1 MKTFTK
7 HILLLALMLFGA
19 LGASAKVYT
28 TLQVGDV
35 IHVGDQFNPGEY
47 SRIVFDGWSY
57 NCNPGQNTPLTL
69 VRANLDP
76 YLEPGQE
83 VNVTE
88 SETGDYYV
96 FKIGNNNYYYTEE
109 VRIST
114 TENSDGLVVTSASV
128 QYNAPYIVF
137 AVHEFDPTVP
147 ALDELT
153 GNWNFLMP
161 GSNKVVKAVLL
172 DSIVLGPH
180 VSVAVQP
187 VQAFISYTRP
197 GIGGDSTVLYYDPT
211 LANSSFGFIAND
223 DDGQGRNF
231 AFWADD
237 QNNHNTDRDFGGFSE
252 LTCGQRFVAVY
263 PENHT
268 LTLLREGYGTLK
280 LDGVRVDTFYNIT
293 FEHDGSSGDNR
304 SFTIPASRLPYDT
317 TFNYDE
323 DIYPASVNEPS
334 GNLSIINQGARTVT
348 ISISGAFIEHDG
360 SYSCMFLSED
370 HDNWTITCEDNIVPV
385 TPYGISKTGNGTY
398 SVMEGLTVNVTATPD
413 SAHYLSA
420 IGNEAVISN
429 SAYNI
434 SFTMPDDDAELAAT
448 FTTKPTLTLAQ
459 TDGGTLEAIVPQGG
473 VTAMHL
479 TTDQISTW
487 DGVAEYA
494 MAADLQQFG
503 FVAVDSAAAA
513 AWTGVPASG
522 QVLLVYALAGNSFKA
537 IIFQDGQWYGTYTAN
552 FFKTEIY
559 AYTNADMIYF
569 TTGASKSNVIASST
583 PNTYYID
590 YGTPVTVVA
599 TPDAQHYL
607 VSFSDDAPATERNS
621 NLAVEKTYDSVIAD
635 NITLSANFQAK
646 PTLTLTHNDGGTLTL
661 DGYTPGE
668 VTYNIN
674 ADGNNFSNVSF
685 PYQTTINF
693 GDFLDVNVPAS
704 PLSIVSMNDMTGDVT
719 ISISEPFE
727 GSKTIT
733 YWYDGEEEPLTGTKT
748 ITCTANETP
757 AVLPAGVVSANA
769 TLDTFVVDYGTELTV
784 TATPEVHYHLEGWSS
799 NVTDNGDSTASLTMT
814 QNETVSATF
823 AQNAPELAWEYDNVI
838 LANGDTLSA
847 YHGFEMDTIAKLIF
861 SSNDEFYD
869 AYMNALQNPGTSLL
883 RFGSSNTN
891 VVSFANPF
899 DPQSLSVNGPG
910 TATVYMVHDG
920 SVMAY
925 DSAYFTAVILAPDTL
940 TLVHNDGGEMTVEL
954 GSATVWNSETWAGWP
969 NQAGIEKTI
978 GDITLL
984 GGEST
989 YLFDN
994 NGNLGIGVMGGG
1006 MLPGSSPL
1014 TISTTGNNFT
1024 RIEMTMT
1031 EPASTGDRPKPN
1043 ITPADGWTVTPGS
1056 TLAVWEGNANTITFS
1071 SCTTSVSQMVFYRS
1085 GANSADSIRAIVA
1098 DTTYAVVPGANV
1110 TVKATPDSAHYLVN
1124 WDNDAAIYSNTDTT
1138 KHYVVNGNVTSTA
1151 TFNAKPVLT
1160 LAAND
1165 TTWGKVTLGGY
1176 SPVGLSI
1183 EQLSVP
1189 SNWNDDWDDVLTS
1202 DMPTDFQTVDYLVA
1216 RTWQNTTGKNVF
1228 LIFDEDEGKV
1238 VSYYVYADGTY
1249 DEIIGNPA
1257 KTQLVNHVDNGGL
1270 VFYTT
1275 GVIPGGMPAG
1285 VAQLTD
1291 STYRVDYGT
1300 TLTVQ
1305 ADATELH
1312 HVANWEDQN
1321 GDPLQTATY
1330 SAYFVNQPEPLFPD
1344 SSSLTFT
1351 VTTDTVA
1358 RAMFYL
1364 NYYKLTFAH
1373 NEGGTM
1379 EFVIPQDS
1387 MSFLGITDKNVSRG
1401 SISIEADSA
1410 DADGMFVKSGMSD
1423 IDIVIADASITQ
1435 VDFHVTNGTNLVSNY
1450 LSVAG
1455 CPECVITTTT
1465 NNEYG
1470 SIKGLDTNH
1479 VTIKSSAVY
1488 DLQIDQFTVHY
1499 GRALP
1504 EGAIYGPDSNSY
1516 YILPDSTV
1524 TVRAIPADGHYLVRW
1539 SNNATVI
1546 DTLSASITMG
1556 KDDTLT
1562 ATFAPNPVITLA
1574 VNDPAMGSVYFT
1586 GYHGNTITRAGIIK
1600 AESIALPYNWYEASD
1615 ILEIQGGDSMV
1626 TKDATGHYL
1635 YVNGIFA
1642 GTATVVTSTGAFS
1655 VTCEPTLPNGVR
1667 YNVAERSYTVMPYT
1681 DLSLT
1686 ATPAA
1691 NHYFVDWAQVRQTDS
1706 IPDSAV
1712 VSTQAVHSFRIDG
1725 DMKLQGNFLHNP
1737 YVLTLVVDTLMGVID
1752 TVPGQLYVA
1761 DDTVA
1766 GRYIVMADS
1775 TVSVAAAALTGYH
1788 LTGWQNA
1795 QSTQN
1800 TPSNPNDL
1808 ITDTVL
1814 VKMTKDSTVSVYF
1827 DTNIYNV
1834 MLTVQND
1841 ERTSQ
1846 AMGTV
1851 TGADSVKHF
1860 LTDTLTATAEYGYT
1874 FKGWYDADTNLV
1886 SALDTLV
1893 ISPVSDTALLALF
1906 TVNEYAVNGLVLDTL
1921 AGYVKGS
1928 DSVAYLDTVVLRA
1941 YANTGYHFEYWQ
1953 DTTGLQLGAADT
1965 LQIIVEGDSTVY
1977 AVFDTNHY
1985 HLVVKVDS
1993 ASTGFGSVSGSDS
2006 VARHFVDYVINAT
2019 ADSGYHFVM
2028 WSNGSTKAIDTVSLV
2043 SDSTIAAIFDTNVY
2057 NLNVVVADSCT
2068 GFGTVTGD
2076 SLAKHFL
2083 SYDISAKANPGYH
2096 FVKWSDS
2103 VTDAVRTVSLTSDT
2117 TIAAIF
2123 DYNPSLTLDYREARG
2138 DVQFIVESDTV
2149 RFQGITVD
2157 NLRTGIVSVE
2167 ADSADAMG
2175 ISLKNGKTMTIATNG
2190 SAVITQVAFHLT
2202 NGTNKAQLITA
2213 DAGTVNATTGNAYG
2227 TVVDIRRDTVVISS
2241 TSDKDINIDQLTIQ
2255 YASELPDGVVRLE
2268 SDGPNV
2274 YRVDYHTTVNLLA
2287 VPNDD
2292 SYLINWAGDTVRTAG
2307 LTAVVTVDSAD
2318 VTVTANFSGNPVVTL
2333 IANGHGRV
2341 YFEGY
2346 NGYTVNRN
2354 EEVLVTNF
2362 TDFPHTWYEAS
2373 TITEINDT
2381 TGMVTKDQTNHYV
2394 SVHGAFN
2401 GTATVVTTGGS
2412 FTVTCIPTV
2421 PNGVEVMSLDT
2432 YTMEPGTVITVKG
2445 EPESEYYYLASWSDT
2460 AMADSVRSVTVTR
2473 DTNLVANFLH
2483 FPYVLTLKADTVR
2496 GAASVVDSQAYV
2508 SVLTDSTYSVMAD
2521 SVVALAVAPN
2531 ASYHFV
2537 SWMEADSVYSTKA
2550 DTSVVAGSD
2559 RTLTATFDTNVYE
2572 VLIAVAEADSIK
2584 GFVTNTP
2591 DSVKHYLS
2599 ATYYATP
2606 DTGYHFTSWVNAAG
2620 TVVSSKDTL
2629 VVSPVSDTALYAT
2642 FDTNVYVLTVLAADT
2657 AQGSVT
2663 GSDSTAK
2670 HFVEYEISATAANCY
2685 YFTKWSDGDSTNPRM
2700 VTLTS
2705 DSVITAQFAY
2715 IPRVGYDTIEKCDSV
2730 MWNDS
2735 VYYVSGDYEKVLQT
2749 TGGCDST
2756 AKLHLTIKKSTSS
2769 VTTVTKCESYTWH
2782 DITYTMSTLAHFDTI
2797 NAVGCDSIA
2806 NLDLTIHYNSVSDT
2820 TVVTCDSVY
2829 RWNGITY
2836 VTSTIG
2842 TWSTTDVNGCD
2853 STATL
2858 YLTLNNN
2865 FSGIDERQACESFTW
2880 VDSVTYT
2887 ESTDSATYVYRMA
2900 NGCDSTVTLHLTISN
2915 NLTTTDVQTACES
2928 YTWVDGVTYTEST
2941 ATPTYVYHLSS
2952 GCDSTVTLDLT
2963 VTHSVTNAIVDS
2975 TCSYYIWDGTYY
2987 DQSGEYSKSYP
2998 AANGCDSVVTLTLTV
3013 NQPVTVSVS
3022 ESACDSYLWNGIE
3035 YAASGA
3041 YTQHFTGSNG
3051 CDSTVN
3057 LTLTVK
3063 QSAKA
3068 TVVVTAGDSYEWNGT
3083 VYTESGVYTDTTI
3096 GSNGCDSVTT
3106 LMLTLT
3112 SAVNTSVT
3120 IETCD
3125 SCTWNGSVYTES
3137 GVYTYSHPDGYGN
3150 TQVDTLHLTIKHS
3163 VESSAEVA
3171 ACNYHIWDGT
3181 YYNESGVYSKRY
3193 TAANGCDSIA
3203 TLSLTIN
3210 QPVTVSVSESACD
3223 SYMWNGIEYAASGAY
3238 TQHFT
3243 GGNGCDSTVNLTLTV
3258 KQSKSAT
3265 VVASACNSYEWHG
3278 TVYTATPA
3286 VAPTY
3291 TTVGSN
3297 GCDSVTTLQLT
3308 VKKSTTGVETV
3319 EACDSYEWHGTV
3331 YTASNNTATY
3341 HTTNAAGCDST
3352 VTLHLT
3358 IKKGVTYSFADTA
3371 CQSYNWDGNYYN
3383 QSGSYSK
3390 HYTAANG
3397 CDSTATLNLTINQ
3410 AVTASI
3416 SASACGSYTWNEVNY
3431 ATSGVYTQT
3440 LDGSNGC
3447 DSIVTLTLTVKQPT
3461 SATVV
3466 ASACDSYE
3474 WHGET
3479 YTETPA
3485 VAPTYTTEGA
3495 NGCDSVTTLQL
3506 VIVHS
3511 GTSVDNVEACDSYT
3525 WIDGVT
3531 YTASTNEP
3539 TYTITGDA
3547 CNVEVTLNLTIKHS
3561 VEYSFNDTACS
3572 HYIWDGTYYNESGSY
3587 SQSYTAAN
3595 GCDSTATLTLVINQ
3609 QVTADL
3615 NESVCGSYTWNE
3627 QTYTASGVYSQTFAG
3642 SNGCDSVVTLTLI
3655 VKQPTSATVVA
3666 SACDS
3671 YEWHGETYTA
3681 TPAVAPTYT
3690 TTGSNGCDSVTTLQL
3705 TVRQSTTGVETVEAC
3720 DSYEWHG
3727 TVYTASNN
3735 TATYHTN
3742 NVAGCDSTVTLNLTI
3757 KQSVENSFDTAA
3769 CTYYI
3774 WGGTYYNESGVYSKT
3789 YVAANGCDS
3798 VVTLTLTVNQPVTTG
3813 LTETACGSYSWN
3825 GIEYAASGA
3834 YSQSF
3839 TGVNGCDSTVT
3850 LTLTVKQPKTAT
3862 VSASACGSYTWNG
3875 SVYTASGNYSYTTE
3889 GSNGCDSTVTLQLT
3903 INNPVHMAETEMA
3916 CGSYSW
3922 HGSVYTTS
3930 GDYTYSHIDNN
3941 GCTQVD
3947 TLHLTIHTPV
3957 HTAETEVACSSYI
3970 WNGTAYSASGD
3981 YYYSHIDNNGCTQV
3995 DTLHL
4000 TIHQPV
4006 TVSVSEMA
4014 CGSYAWNGSV
4024 YTASGSYSYTTEGSN
4039 GCDSTVILQ
4048 LTINN
4053 PVHTAETKVACG
4065 SYTWNGS
4072 VYSESGDY
4080 TYSHLDNN
4088 GCTQVDTLHLTI
4100 GNSVNEDETVINCDS
4115 YEWNGRMYTESG
4127 DYSYSTTT
4135 VAGCDST
4142 VTLHLTINHSAES
4155 SFDTLSTG
4163 SFVWNGETFTESGT
4177 YVRTLTTVTGCDSV
4191 VTMNLVILPEGFVMP
4206 YLYNLMDVM
4215 LSVNHNE
4222 EGMENVNYVWYRWY
4236 RDGEMV
4242 LEGPDHDS
4250 YSEGGNRLNGCYYVE
4265 VAVDGNMEYWVR
4277 SNTVCIGTVGIGDV
4291 EEIEFTVAPNPVMHG
4306 SMVKVSVEGTDLQGA
4321 EIRVYDL
4328 QGRMVLQQK
4337 DNDIIEAPQASGMY
4351 MVRLTLNDGR
4361 SAVKRLIVK

>member
-7 HILLLALMLFGA
+7 HILLLALMLFGVA
-19 LGASAKVYT
+19 GAAWAQTVFT

-35 IHVGDQFNPGEY
+35 IHVGDQINPGVK
-47 SRIVFDGWSY
+47 SRIDFNGWDYICS
-57 NCNPGQNTPLTL
+57 PGQNTPWTL
-69 VRANLDP
+69 VRANLGP
-76 YLEPGQE
+76 YGPGE
-83 VNVTE
+83 EANVTE

-96 FKIGNNNYYYTEE
+96 FKNGNNYYFTEE
-109 VRIST
+109 TRIST
-114 TENSDGLVVTSASV
+114 TENSDGLVVTSLTPGNIPTATV
-128 QYNAPYIVF
+128 

-161 GSNKVVKAVLL
+161 GANKVVKVTYKAEPALAWTYGNRAIPNDTTITAYRGFELPVIGNIGAIMNHDFHTALVGGTVSLRYGSTNPAVISFTNPNNMYSFSVNGAGEC
-172 DSIVLGPH
+172 DVYMVFDGNDDFQDD
-180 VSVAVQP
+180 SVAFHAV
-187 VQAFISYTRP
+187 
-197 GIGGDSTVLYYDPT
+197 
-211 LANSSFGFIAND
+211 IANP
-223 DDGQGRNF
+223 
-231 AFWADD
+231 A
-237 QNNHNTDRDFGGFSE
+237 
-252 LTCGQRFVAVY
+252 
-263 PENHT
+263 T
-268 LTLLREGYGTLK
+268 LTLQPNDYNMGTLEIAESI
-280 LDGVRVDTFYNIT
+280 GTVYTFT
-293 FEHDGSSGDNR
+293 FEQSGISGDSR
-304 SFTIPASRLPYDT
+304 AITIPANRFPYDT
-317 TFNYDE
+317 TFSYNANITFAYAYDQMGE
-323 DIYPASVNEPS
+323 GV
-334 GNLSIINQGARTVT
+334 SIFAQGDNWITVR
-348 ISISGAFIEHDG
+348 ISGPFEYGGYYQCDLDG
-360 SYSCMFLSED
+360 GAS
-370 HDNWTITCEDNIVPV
+370 DNWTISCTTGTGPVPPDGV
-385 TPYGISKTGNGTY
+385 IAGTAENTY
-398 SVMEGLTVNVTATPD
+398 RVLPGTTVNVTATPD

-429 SAYNI
+429 SAYNY
-434 SFTMPDDDAELAAT
+434 SFTMPGDDTELAAT

-459 TDGGTLEAIVPQGG
+459 TAGGTLEAIVPQGAG
-473 VTAMHL
+473 EETLLTTVTATGHTSYSQSSDGIVTVTL
-479 TTDQISTW
+479 NNIDSYHYIYGWLGGGSVTVEAAQGYTITRCLFKQGDKTPPVDNQAPFTATIVGGDIDGGLPYVSVETSTGPVNRG
-487 DGVAEYA
+487 DMNGITSIEVYGYQNVAA
-494 MAADLQQFG
+494 
-503 FVAVDSAAAA
+503 
-513 AWTGVPASG
+513 
-522 QVLLVYALAGNSFKA
+522 
-537 IIFQDGQWYGTYTAN
+537 
-552 FFKTEIY
+552 
-559 AYTNADMIYF
+559 
-569 TTGASKSNVIASST
+569 NVIASST
-583 PNTYYID
+583 PNTYIID
-590 YGTPVTVVA
+590 YGTPVTVKA

-621 NLAVEKTYDSVIAD
+621 NIAVEKTYDSVIAD
-635 NITLSANFQAK
+635 IPNLSANFQAK
-646 PTLTLTHNDGGTLTL
+646 PTLTLTANDGGTLTL
-661 DGYTPGE
+661 DGM
-668 VTYNIN
+668 TY
-674 ADGNNFSNVSF
+674 DTV
-685 PYQTTINF
+685 YTINF
-693 GDFLDVNVPAS
+693 GGERHVVPANEMPYTIGYS
-704 PLSIVSMNDMTGDVT
+704 WCCGYEASGHELINGNDKVEFINQGTTWVNIRVKGA
-719 ISISEPFE
+719 FE
-727 GSKTIT
+727 GSVT
-733 YWYDGEEEPLTGTKT
+733 YGCNLEYEEEPYGDFERA
-748 ITCTANETP
+748 ITCTASTVP
-757 AVLPAGVVSANA
+757 VLPAGVVSANA
-769 TLDTFVVDYGTELTV
+769 TLDTFVVDYGTTLTV
-784 TATPEVHYHLEGWSS
+784 T
-799 NVTDNGDSTASLTMT
+799 
-814 QNETVSATF
+814 
-823 AQNAPELAWEYDNVI
+823 
-838 LANGDTLSA
+838 
-847 YHGFEMDTIAKLIF
+847 
-861 SSNDEFYD
+861 
-869 AYMNALQNPGTSLL
+869 
-883 RFGSSNTN
+883 
-891 VVSFANPF
+891 
-899 DPQSLSVNGPG
+899 
-910 TATVYMVHDG
+910 
-920 SVMAY
+920 
-925 DSAYFTAVILAPDTL
+925 
-940 TLVHNDGGEMTVEL
+940 
-954 GSATVWNSETWAGWP
+954 
-969 NQAGIEKTI
+969 
-978 GDITLL
+978 
-984 GGEST
+984 
-989 YLFDN
+989 
-994 NGNLGIGVMGGG
+994 
-1006 MLPGSSPL
+1006 
-1014 TISTTGNNFT
+1014 
-1024 RIEMTMT
+1024 
-1031 EPASTGDRPKPN
+1031 
-1043 ITPADGWTVTPGS
+1043 
-1056 TLAVWEGNANTITFS
+1056 
-1071 SCTTSVSQMVFYRS
+1071 
-1085 GANSADSIRAIVA
+1085 
-1098 DTTYAVVPGANV
+1098 
-1110 TVKATPDSAHYLVN
+1110 ATPDSAHYLKN
-1124 WDNDAAIYSNTDTT
+1124 FSGFADTNSNTAVAQTYTITENTTATANFELKPTLTLAHNDGGEMEIVPEEVLAANEFTVPSSWSEDYSHLVAPTDLPSDFQSVTEAEACAWQNTTGHPVYLFFKALGSGSAAACVRFNADGTVAEVSTNTKGTIYNNVIVAGSLVRYTTVGAASNFIASTTEPNTYYIDYNTSVTVKATPSDTAYLVRFDQDDDT
-1138 KHYVVNGNVTSTA
+1138 NSNTAVEKTYGPLTAALTTAEA
-1151 TFNAKPVLT
+1151 TFNDKPVLT

-1165 TTWGKVTLGGY
+1165 TTWGKVMLEGAGSSSETIAQFLASEVNNDVWHEITGTVSNITDTTYGDFDLTDNTASVY
-1176 SPVGLSI
+1176 VYGLLTPDMQSRQFGSMGI
-1183 EQLSVP
+1183 VEGTNITIMAHRGEYN
-1189 SNWNDDWDDVLTS
+1189 SNPQANGA
-1202 DMPTDFQTVDYLVA
+1202 YLVS
-1216 RTWQNTTGKNVF
+1216 
-1228 LIFDEDEGKV
+1228 I
-1238 VSYYVYADGTY
+1238 
-1249 DEIIGNPA
+1249 NP
-1257 KTQLVNHVDNGGL
+1257 TL
-1270 VFYTT
+1270 
-1275 GVIPGGMPAG
+1275 PAG

-1300 TLTVQ
+1300 TLTLQ
-1305 ADATELH
+1305 ADATTLH

-1321 GDPLQTATY
+1321 GDTLQTATY
-1330 SAYFVNQPEPLFPD
+1330 SAYFVTDPVALFPD

-1351 VTTDTVA
+1351 MTTDTVA

-1387 MSFLGITDKNVSRG
+1387 LSFLGITNKNVSRG

-1479 VTIKSSAVY
+1479 VTIKSSVVY

-1539 SNNATVI
+1539 SDNATVI

-1615 ILEIQGGDSMV
+1615 ILEIQGGEGKV

-1635 YVNGIFA
+1635 TVSGIFD
-1642 GTATVVTSTGAFS
+1642 TIATVVTSTGAFN

-1667 YNVAERSYTVMPYT
+1667 YNVAKRSYTVMPYT

-1691 NHYFVDWAQVRQTDS
+1691 DHYFVDWAQVRQTDS
-1706 IPDSAV
+1706 IPDSAI

-1737 YVLTLVVDTLMGVID
+1737 YVLTVKADSVMGSVEADTAVVFARALTDT
-1752 TVPGQLYVA
+1752 TYS
-1761 DDTVA
+1761 
-1766 GRYIVMADS
+1766 VMADS
-1775 TVSVAAAALTGYH
+1775 TVTLVANALTGYH
-1788 LTGWQNA
+1788 ITGWQNA

-1800 TPSNPNDL
+1800 IPSNPNDL

-1814 VKMTKDSTVSVYF
+1814 VKMTKDSTVTISF
-1827 DTNIYNV
+1827 DTNVYNV

-1860 LTDTLTATAEYGYT
+1860 LTDTLTVEAAYGYT

-1886 SALDTLV
+1886 SELDTLV
-1893 ISPVSDTALLALF
+1893 ISPVSDTALMALF
-1906 TVNEYAVNGLVLDTL
+1906 TVNEYAILGQALDTA

-1941 YANTGYHFEYWQ
+1941 YANTGYHFVNWQ

-1985 HLVVKVDS
+1985 NLVVKVDS
-1993 ASTGFGSVSGSDS
+1993 ASTGFGTVTGSDS

-2019 ADSGYHFVM
+2019 ADSGYHFVR

-2057 NLNVVVADSCT
+2057 KMNVVVADSCT

-2083 SYDISAKANPGYH
+2083 SYDISATANPGFH
-2096 FVKWSDS
+2096 FVMWSDS
-2103 VTDAVRTVSLTSDT
+2103 VTDAVRTVELTSDT

-2149 RFQGITVD
+2149 RFQGITD
-2157 NLRTGIVSVE
+2157 DTLRTGIVSVM

-2175 ISLKNGKTMTIATNG
+2175 ISLKNGKTMTIATDG

-2227 TVVDIRRDTVVISS
+2227 TVVNIRRDTVVISS

-2268 SDGPNV
+2268 SDNPNV

-2307 LTAVVTVDSAD
+2307 LTAEVTVDSAD

-2341 YFEGY
+2341 YFDNYG
-2346 NGYTVNRN
+2346 GYTVNRN
-2354 EEVLVTNF
+2354 EEVRVTNF
-2362 TDFPHTWYEAS
+2362 TEFPHTWYETGA
-2373 TITEINDT
+2373 IDDIIGGD
-2381 TGMVTKDQTNHYV
+2381 GMVTKDSATSHYV

-2401 GTATVVTTGGS
+2401 GTATVVTSSGS

-2445 EPESEYYYLASWSDT
+2445 EPESEEYYLASWSDT

-2473 DTNLVANFLH
+2473 DTALVANFLH

-2521 SVVALAVAPN
+2521 SVVALSVAPN

-2715 IPRVGYDTIEKCDSV
+2715 IPRVGYDTIEWCDSV

-2735 VYYVSGDYEKVLQT
+2735 VYCLSGDYEKVLQT

-2769 VTTVTKCESYTWH
+2769 VTTVTNCESYTWH

-2858 YLTLNNN
+2858 YLTLNNV
-2865 FSGIDERQACESFTW
+2865 FTGIDEQQACESFTW
-2880 VDSVTYT
+2880 IDDSTYT
-2887 ESTDSATYVYRMA
+2887 ESQLDSTVTYTFVGGAA
-2900 NGCDSTVTLHLTISN
+2900 NGCDSTVTLLLTISN
-2915 NLTTTDVQTACES
+2915 NLTTTEVQTACES

-2941 ATPTYVYHLSS
+2941 DTPTYVYHLSS

-2987 DQSGEYSKSYP
+2987 NESGVYSKSYP

-3013 NQPVTVSVS
+3013 NQPVTTSLT
-3022 ESACDSYLWNGIE
+3022 ETACDSYLWNGIE

-3063 QSAKA
+3063 QS
-3068 TVVVTAGDSYEWNGT
+3068 
-3083 VYTESGVYTDTTI
+3083 
-3096 GSNGCDSVTT
+3096 
-3106 LMLTLT
+3106 
-3112 SAVNTSVT
+3112 
-3120 IETCD
+3120 
-3125 SCTWNGSVYTES
+3125 
-3137 GVYTYSHPDGYGN
+3137 
-3150 TQVDTLHLTIKHS
+3150 
-3163 VESSAEVA
+3163 
-3171 ACNYHIWDGT
+3171 
-3181 YYNESGVYSKRY
+3181 
-3193 TAANGCDSIA
+3193 
-3203 TLSLTIN
+3203 
-3210 QPVTVSVSESACD
+3210 
-3223 SYMWNGIEYAASGAY
+3223 
-3238 TQHFT
+3238 
-3243 GGNGCDSTVNLTLTV
+3243 
-3258 KQSKSAT
+3258 KSAT
-3265 VVASACNSYEWHG
+3265 VVASGCDSYEWHG
-3278 TVYTATPA
+3278 KTYTATPA

-3371 CQSYNWDGNYYN
+3371 CQSYIWDGNYYN

-3397 CDSTATLNLTINQ
+3397 CDSTATLNLTISQ
-3410 AVTASI
+3410 AVTESI
-3416 SASACGSYTWNEVNY
+3416 SATACGSYTWNEVNY
-3431 ATSGVYTQT
+3431 ATSGVYKQT

-3447 DSIVTLTLTVKQPT
+3447 DSIVTLTLTVNQPT
-3461 SATVV
+3461 TATVV

-3511 GTSVDNVEACDSYT
+3511 GTSVDTVEACDSYT

-3561 VEYSFNDTACS
+3561 VEYSFNDTACQS
-3572 HYIWDGTYYNESGSY
+3572 YIWDGTYYNESGSY

-3609 QVTADL
+3609 QVTSDI

-3655 VKQPTSATVVA
+3655 VKQPVAVTVMA

-3671 YEWHGETYTA
+3671 YEWNGAIYTESGVY
-3681 TPAVAPTYT
+3681 TDT

-3705 TVRQSTTGVETVEAC
+3705 TVRQSTSGVETVEAC

-3757 KQSVENSFDTAA
+3757 KQSVENSFDAAA

-3774 WGGTYYNESGVYSKT
+3774 WGGTYYSESGVYSKT

-3813 LTETACGSYSWN
+3813 LTETACGSYTWN

-3875 SVYTASGNYSYTTE
+3875 SVYTASGSYSYTTE

-3930 GDYTYSHIDNN
+3930 GDYTYSHLDNN

-3970 WNGTAYSASGD
+3970 WNGSVYTTSGN

-4277 SNTVCIGTVGIGDV
+4277 SNTVCIGNVGIGDV

-4337 DNDIIEAPQASGMY
+4337 DNDVIEAPQASGMY

>member
-7 HILLLALMLFGA
+7 HILLLALMLFGVA
-19 LGASAKVYT
+19 GAAWADRNPQKWTTQVAIADLVEGDTLMEGFSITCSGGEILNFHGNRLKVNNTLRPNNLGFSCDELNAFVTYGPNAS
-28 TLQVGDV
+28 LS
-35 IHVGDQFNPGEY
+35 Y
-47 SRIVFDGWSY
+47 SGSIPITPVDANGQDGNAW
-57 NCNPGQNTPLTL
+57 L
-69 VRANLDP
+69 
-76 YLEPGQE
+76 
-83 VNVTE
+83 
-88 SETGDYYV
+88 
-96 FKIGNNNYYYTEE
+96 
-109 VRIST
+109 
-114 TENSDGLVVTSASV
+114 VTSADGSSAYV
-128 QYNAPYIVF
+128 DGIYVAP
-137 AVHEFDPTVP
+137 APDPTVP

-161 GSNKVVKAVLL
+161 GANKVVKAVLL
-172 DSIVLGPH
+172 DSIVVGPH
-180 VSVAVQP
+180 VEIYGASP
-187 VQAFISYTRP
+187 AFAAGDIYTR
-197 GIGGDSTVLYYDPT
+197 GDSTIYYYDT
-211 LANSSFGFIAND
+211 NNHHSFYLRADEQADGKYFGFWSD
-223 DDGQGRNF
+223 LDPTDF
-231 AFWADD
+231 YY
-237 QNNHNTDRDFGGFSE
+237 TDRTDRRVSTGSY
-252 LTCGQRFVAVY
+252 TCGHRFTAAY
-263 PENHT
+263 ADNYT
-268 LTLLREGYGTLK
+268 LTLNPSAGGTLEIAGVTYDTVYTINFGGEQHVVPANEMPYTISYSWGGGYEASGHSL
-280 LDGVRVDTFYNIT
+280 LDGNDKVEF
-293 FEHDGSSGDNR
+293 
-304 SFTIPASRLPYDT
+304 
-317 TFNYDE
+317 
-323 DIYPASVNEPS
+323 
-334 GNLSIINQGARTVT
+334 INQGTTWVNIRVK
-348 ISISGAFIEHDG
+348 GAFDG
-360 SYSCMFLSED
+360 EVTYQCNVEYNENPYEAFERA
-370 HDNWTITCEDNIVPV
+370 ITCEASTQPKM
-385 TPYGISKTGNGTY
+385 PYGITKTGDYTY
-398 SVMEGLTVNVTATPD
+398 SVMEGLTVSVTATPD

-420 IGNEAVISN
+420 IGNGAVISN
-429 SAYNI
+429 SAYNY
-434 SFTMPDDDAELAAT
+434 SFTMPGDDTELAAT

-459 TDGGTLEAIVPQGG
+459 TAGGTLEAIVPQGG
-473 VTAMHL
+473 TVWGDGVNNFKPTTPYTADGITL
-479 TTDQISTW
+479 TTRGT
-487 DGVAEYA
+487 
-494 MAADLQQFG
+494 
-503 FVAVDSAAAA
+503 
-513 AWTGVPASG
+513 
-522 QVLLVYALAGNSFKA
+522 
-537 IIFQDGQWYGTYTAN
+537 IFPDGQWFDGPFTFASAEGN
-552 FFKTEIY
+552 FSRIEMTLTSNY
-559 AYTNADMIYF
+559 DYTNWNNAEGWTVDATSAVWEGDASEVVIPNC
-569 TTGASKSNVIASST
+569 TTNVSQITFVRAVTPNVIAST
-583 PNTYYID
+583 TEPNTYYID

-607 VSFSDDAPATERNS
+607 VSFSDDDNDVRND
-621 NLAVEKTYDSVIAD
+621 NDTAFKTYDSVIAD
-635 NITLSANFQAK
+635 IPNLSATFQAK
-646 PTLTLTHNDGGTLTL
+646 PQLILTANDGGTLTL
-661 DGYTPGE
+661 DMPGYVPSKDTIIQLPDETINGWSNNYSHLTTADLPGF
-668 VTYNIN
+668 VSTDTATAVAWTDAPSGSRSTLIFKV
-674 ADGNNFSNVSF
+674 DGNGQHWYMALYNNSGVYSEIQDQYSSHKNV
-685 PYQTTINF
+685 YNMK
-693 GDFLDVNVPAS
+693 N
-704 PLSIVSMNDMTGDVT
+704 N
-719 ISISEPFE
+719 
-727 GSKTIT
+727 GSKVYYTSKI
-733 YWYDGEEEPLTGTKT
+733 
-748 ITCTANETP
+748 P
-757 AVLPAGVVSANA
+757 AVLPAGVAMLN
-769 TLDTFVVDYGTELTV
+769 DTTFMVDYGTDVTV
-784 TATPEVHYHLEGWSS
+784 VATPDSIHYLATLGEELVNS
-799 NVTDNGDSTASLTMT
+799 NDSIHRTFTMT
-814 QNETVSATF
+814 
-823 AQNAPELAWEYDNVI
+823 APVNLPAD
-838 LANGDTLSA
+838 
-847 YHGFEMDTIAKLIF
+847 FRAK
-861 SSNDEFYD
+861 
-869 AYMNALQNPGTSLL
+869 P
-883 RFGSSNTN
+883 
-891 VVSFANPF
+891 
-899 DPQSLSVNGPG
+899 
-910 TATVYMVHDG
+910 
-920 SVMAY
+920 
-925 DSAYFTAVILAPDTL
+925 TL
-940 TLVHNDGGEMTVEL
+940 TLAHNDGGEMEIVPEEVMAVNEFTVPSSWNNDNHL
-954 GSATVWNSETWAGWP
+954 AAATDLPSDFQSVKEAEATAWQNTTGHP
-969 NQAGIEKTI
+969 V
-978 GDITLL
+978 
-984 GGEST
+984 
-989 YLFDN
+989 YLFYKAYSTGTVSYVRFRADGTVADVSTGLKSVIYN
-994 NGNLGIGVMGGG
+994 NVSDVYEGYLVRYTTVGAASNFIA
-1006 MLPGSSPL
+1006 
-1014 TISTTGNNFT
+1014 STT
-1024 RIEMTMT
+1024 
-1031 EPASTGDRPKPN
+1031 EP
-1043 ITPADGWTVTPGS
+1043 
-1056 TLAVWEGNANTITFS
+1056 NTYYIDYN
-1071 SCTTSVSQMVFYRS
+1071 TS
-1085 GANSADSIRAIVA
+1085 
-1098 DTTYAVVPGANV
+1098 V
-1110 TVKATPDSAHYLVN
+1110 TVKATPSDTAYLVRFDQDDDTN
-1124 WDNDAAIYSNTDTT
+1124 SNTAVEKTYGPLTAAHTT
-1138 KHYVVNGNVTSTA
+1138 AEA
-1151 TFNAKPVLT
+1151 TFNDKPVLT

-1165 TTWGKVTLGGY
+1165 TTWGKVMLEGAGSSSETIAQFLASEVNNDVWHEITGTVSNITDTTYGDFDLTDNTASVY
-1176 SPVGLSI
+1176 VYGLLTPDMQSRQFGSMGI
-1183 EQLSVP
+1183 VEGTNITIMAHRGEYN
-1189 SNWNDDWDDVLTS
+1189 SNPQANGA
-1202 DMPTDFQTVDYLVA
+1202 YLVS
-1216 RTWQNTTGKNVF
+1216 
-1228 LIFDEDEGKV
+1228 I
-1238 VSYYVYADGTY
+1238 
-1249 DEIIGNPA
+1249 NP
-1257 KTQLVNHVDNGGL
+1257 TL
-1270 VFYTT
+1270 
-1275 GVIPGGMPAG
+1275 PAG

-1300 TLTVQ
+1300 TLTLQ
-1305 ADATELH
+1305 ADATTLH

-1321 GDPLQTATY
+1321 GDTLQTATY
-1330 SAYFVNQPEPLFPD
+1330 SAYFVTDPVALFPD

-1351 VTTDTVA
+1351 MTTDTVA

-1387 MSFLGITDKNVSRG
+1387 LSFLGITNKNVSRG

-1479 VTIKSSAVY
+1479 VTIKSSVVY

-1539 SNNATVI
+1539 SDNATVI

-1615 ILEIQGGDSMV
+1615 ILEIQGGEGKV

-1635 YVNGIFA
+1635 TVSGIFD
-1642 GTATVVTSTGAFS
+1642 TIATVVTSTGAFN

-1667 YNVAERSYTVMPYT
+1667 YNVAKRSYTVMPYT

-1691 NHYFVDWAQVRQTDS
+1691 DHYFVDWAQVRQTDS
-1706 IPDSAV
+1706 IPDSAI

-1737 YVLTLVVDTLMGVID
+1737 YVLTVKADSVMGSVEADTAVVFARALTDT
-1752 TVPGQLYVA
+1752 TYS
-1761 DDTVA
+1761 
-1766 GRYIVMADS
+1766 VMADS
-1775 TVSVAAAALTGYH
+1775 TVTLVANALTGYH
-1788 LTGWQNA
+1788 ITGWQNA

-1800 TPSNPNDL
+1800 IPSNPNDL

-1814 VKMTKDSTVSVYF
+1814 VKMTKDSTVTISF
-1827 DTNIYNV
+1827 DTNVYNV

-1860 LTDTLTATAEYGYT
+1860 LTDTLTVEAAYGYT

-1886 SALDTLV
+1886 SELDTLV
-1893 ISPVSDTALLALF
+1893 ISPVSDTALMALF
-1906 TVNEYAVNGLVLDTL
+1906 TVNEYAILGQALDTA

-1941 YANTGYHFEYWQ
+1941 YANTGYHFVNWQ

-1985 HLVVKVDS
+1985 NLVVKVDS
-1993 ASTGFGSVSGSDS
+1993 ASTGFGTVTGSDS

-2057 NLNVVVADSCT
+2057 KMNVVVADSCT

-2083 SYDISAKANPGYH
+2083 SYDISATANPGFH
-2096 FVKWSDS
+2096 FVMWSDS
-2103 VTDAVRTVSLTSDT
+2103 VTDAVRTVELTSDT

-2149 RFQGITVD
+2149 RFQGITD
-2157 NLRTGIVSVE
+2157 DTLRTGIVSVMAE
-2167 ADSADAMG
+2167 SADAMG
-2175 ISLKNGKTMTIATNG
+2175 ISLKNGKKMTIATDG

-2227 TVVDIRRDTVVISS
+2227 TVVNIRRDTVVISS

-2268 SDGPNV
+2268 SDNPNV

-2307 LTAVVTVDSAD
+2307 LTAEVTVDSAD

-2341 YFEGY
+2341 YFDNYG
-2346 NGYTVNRN
+2346 GYTVNRN
-2354 EEVLVTNF
+2354 EEVRVTNF
-2362 TDFPHTWYEAS
+2362 TEFPHTWYETGA
-2373 TITEINDT
+2373 IDDIIGGD
-2381 TGMVTKDQTNHYV
+2381 GMVTKDSATSHYV

-2401 GTATVVTTGGS
+2401 GTATVVTSSGS

-2445 EPESEYYYLASWSDT
+2445 EPESEEYYLASWSDT

-2473 DTNLVANFLH
+2473 DTALVANFLH

-2521 SVVALAVAPN
+2521 SVVALSVAPN

-2670 HFVEYEISATAANCY
+2670 HFVKYEISATAANCY

-2715 IPRVGYDTIEKCDSV
+2715 IPRVGYDTIEWCDSV

-2735 VYYVSGDYEKVLQT
+2735 VYCLSGDYEKVLQT

-2769 VTTVTKCESYTWH
+2769 VTTVTNCESYTWH

-2858 YLTLNNN
+2858 YLTLNNV
-2865 FSGIDERQACESFTW
+2865 FTGIDEQQACESFTW
-2880 VDSVTYT
+2880 IDDSTYT
-2887 ESTDSATYVYRMA
+2887 ESQLDSTVTYTFVGGAA
-2900 NGCDSTVTLHLTISN
+2900 NGCDSTVTLLLTISN
-2915 NLTTTDVQTACES
+2915 NLTTTEVQTACES

-2941 ATPTYVYHLSS
+2941 DTPTYVYHLSS

-3013 NQPVTVSVS
+3013 NQPVTTSLT
-3022 ESACDSYLWNGIE
+3022 ESACDSYTWNGIE

-3057 LTLTVK
+3057 LTLAVK

-3083 VYTESGVYTDTTI
+3083 VYTESGVYTDTAV

-3181 YYNESGVYSKRY
+3181 YYNETGVYSKRY

-3243 GGNGCDSTVNLTLTV
+3243 GSNGCDSTVNLTLTV

-3265 VVASACNSYEWHG
+3265 FVATACNSYEWHG

-3358 IKKGVTYSFADTA
+3358 IKKGVTYSFAETA
-3371 CQSYNWDGNYYN
+3371 CQSYIWDGNYYN

-3390 HYTAANG
+3390 HYTGANG
-3397 CDSTATLNLTINQ
+3397 CDSTATLNLTISQ

-3416 SASACGSYTWNEVNY
+3416 SATACGSYTWNEVNY

-3447 DSIVTLTLTVKQPT
+3447 DSIVTLTLTVNQPT
-3461 SATVV
+3461 TATVV

-3474 WHGET
+3474 WHGT
-3479 YTETPA
+3479 VYTETPA

-3511 GTSVDNVEACDSYT
+3511 GTSVDTVEACDSYT

-3587 SQSYTAAN
+3587 SKSYTAAN

-3609 QVTADL
+3609 QVTSDI

-3655 VKQPTSATVVA
+3655 VKQPVAVTVMA

-3671 YEWHGETYTA
+3671 YEWNGAIYTESGVY
-3681 TPAVAPTYT
+3681 TDT

-3705 TVRQSTTGVETVEAC
+3705 TVRQSTSGVETVEAC

-3757 KQSVENSFDTAA
+3757 KQSVESSFDTAA

-3774 WGGTYYNESGVYSKT
+3774 WGGTYYSESGVYSKT

-3813 LTETACGSYSWN
+3813 LTETACGSYTWN

-3922 HGSVYTTS
+3922 HGSVYTT
-3930 GDYTYSHIDNN
+3930 
-3941 GCTQVD
+3941 
-3947 TLHLTIHTPV
+3947 
-3957 HTAETEVACSSYI
+3957 
-3970 WNGTAYSASGD
+3970 
-3981 YYYSHIDNNGCTQV
+3981 
-3995 DTLHL
+3995 
-4000 TIHQPV
+4000 
-4006 TVSVSEMA
+4006 
-4014 CGSYAWNGSV
+4014 
-4024 YTASGSYSYTTEGSN
+4024 
-4039 GCDSTVILQ
+4039 
-4048 LTINN
+4048 
-4053 PVHTAETKVACG
+4053 
-4065 SYTWNGS
+4065 
-4072 VYSESGDY
+4072 SGDY

-4277 SNTVCIGTVGIGDV
+4277 SNTVCIGNVGIDDV

-4337 DNDIIEAPQASGMY
+4337 DNDVIEAPQASGMY

>member
-7 HILLLALMLFGA
+7 HILLLALMLFGVA
-19 LGASAKVYT
+19 GAAWASRAPQKFTGPVAKTDLVEGDTLAPGFSITGLSVSNNLG
-28 TLQVGDV
+28 
-35 IHVGDQFNPGEY
+35 
-47 SRIVFDGWSY
+47 FDGNRYKQGGVLGNSERIANGSSVTGYGGDNPVAIIISETILFTPVDESGQDGNAWVVTY
-57 NCNPGQNTPLTL
+57 NSGAYLMISGIYIAP
-69 VRANLDP
+69 DP
-76 YLEPGQE
+76 Y
-83 VNVTE
+83 
-88 SETGDYYV
+88 
-96 FKIGNNNYYYTEE
+96 
-109 VRIST
+109 
-114 TENSDGLVVTSASV
+114 
-128 QYNAPYIVF
+128 
-137 AVHEFDPTVP
+137 VP

-172 DSIVLGPH
+172 DSIVVGPH
-180 VSVAVQP
+180 VSVEGL
-187 VQAFISYTRP
+187 AFEGKYANGT
-197 GIGGDSTVLYYDPT
+197 DTVYYYDTNSHSSIT
-211 LANSSFGFIAND
+211 LRAAAN
-223 DDGQGRNF
+223 DGQGRNF
-231 AFWADD
+231 GYWADLD
-237 QNNHNTDRDFGGFSE
+237 PTDPEYSSWYRYLSSGSF
-252 LTCGQRFVAVY
+252 TCGDTFRAVY
-263 PENHT
+263 PDNHT
-268 LTLLREGYGTLK
+268 LTLATPQGGGTLEIA
-280 LDGVRVDTFYNIT
+280 GVTYDTVYNIN
-293 FEHDGSSGDNR
+293 FYHIGSPEGTR
-304 SFTIPASRLPYDT
+304 SFTIPASRLSYDT
-317 TFNYDE
+317 TFSYGSANVMYAEVDE
-323 DIYPASVNEPS
+323 QS
-334 GNLSIINQGARTVT
+334 GKLSISNRGDHTVS
-348 ISISGAFIEHDG
+348 IRISGAFGYG
-360 SYSCMFLSED
+360 SYRCRFEGMDDPDE
-370 HDNWTITCEDNIVPV
+370 WVITCTASTVPV
-385 TPYGISKTGNGTY
+385 YPHGISANNDGTY

-413 SAHYLSA
+413 PAHYLSA
-420 IGNEAVISN
+420 IDGHDTVSN
-429 SAYNI
+429 YACGY
-434 SFTMPDDDAELAAT
+434 SFVMPDGDKDLLAT
-448 FTTKPTLTLAQ
+448 FNAKPTLTLTQ
-459 TDGGTLEAIVPQGG
+459 TAGGTLEAIVPEPTPASVTVQFEANGNTVTREVTLPHIFWCYNQAENGELDTIIRQLYGLTGG
-473 VTAMHL
+473 FCSTPGGTPTASGNANVTAGYDDFDGWNNHIITVSAPFDGTATVEGSYYGNHSYFTYSL
-479 TTDQISTW
+479 TISTI
-487 DGVAEYA
+487 Y
-494 MAADLQQFG
+494 
-503 FVAVDSAAAA
+503 
-513 AWTGVPASG
+513 TPA
-522 QVLLVYALAGNSFKA
+522 
-537 IIFQDGQWYGTYTAN
+537 
-552 FFKTEIY
+552 
-559 AYTNADMIYF
+559 
-569 TTGASKSNVIASST
+569 TTPNVIASST
-583 PNTYYID
+583 PNTYIID

-607 VSFSDDAPATERNS
+607 VRFSDDAPATERNS
-621 NLAVEKTYDSVIAD
+621 NLAVEKTYDSVVN
-635 NITLSANFQAK
+635 NINLTANFQAK
-646 PTLTLTHNDGGTLTL
+646 PTLTLTANDGGTLTL
-661 DGYTPGE
+661 DGMGGTTLTLISYS
-668 VTYNIN
+668 NI
-674 ADGNNFSNVSF
+674 DL
-685 PYQTTINF
+685 PDYQTVSREEARALCGTDITSGTAYVFYKNEGTAYIGIQF
-693 GDFLDVNVPAS
+693 QNGVEQELDIAVSNISYYVPDPYDEGLKLYYTTRHS
-704 PLSIVSMNDMTGDVT
+704 LDGVT
-719 ISISEPFE
+719 A
-727 GSKTIT
+727 T
-733 YWYDGEEEPLTGTKT
+733 
-748 ITCTANETP
+748 ETE
-757 AVLPAGVVSANA
+757 NQYR
-769 TLDTFVVDYGTELTV
+769 VDYGTEVTVVATPDSVHYLATLGGVTVGSNTAKDTTFAV
-784 TATPEVHYHLEGWSS
+784 TATTNFEA
-799 NVTDNGDSTASLTMT
+799 N
-814 QNETVSATF
+814 F
-823 AQNAPELAWEYDNVI
+823 AQKP
-838 LANGDTLSA
+838 
-847 YHGFEMDTIAKLIF
+847 
-861 SSNDEFYD
+861 
-869 AYMNALQNPGTSLL
+869 
-883 RFGSSNTN
+883 
-891 VVSFANPF
+891 
-899 DPQSLSVNGPG
+899 
-910 TATVYMVHDG
+910 
-920 SVMAY
+920 
-925 DSAYFTAVILAPDTL
+925 TL
-940 TLVHNDGGEMTVEL
+940 TLAHNDGGEMEVMPEEVMAVSEFTVPSSWSGDNSLIAPTDLPDDFLPVSEAEARTWQNTTGHEVFL
-954 GSATVWNSETWAGWP
+954 FFKSLASGSTAAYVRFNANGTIADISINAKSTIYNNVYDGSLVRYTTAGAAS
-969 NQAGIEKTI
+969 NFIA
-978 GDITLL
+978 
-984 GGEST
+984 
-989 YLFDN
+989 
-994 NGNLGIGVMGGG
+994 
-1006 MLPGSSPL
+1006 
-1014 TISTTGNNFT
+1014 STT
-1024 RIEMTMT
+1024 
-1031 EPASTGDRPKPN
+1031 EP
-1043 ITPADGWTVTPGS
+1043 
-1056 TLAVWEGNANTITFS
+1056 NTYYIDYN
-1071 SCTTSVSQMVFYRS
+1071 TS
-1085 GANSADSIRAIVA
+1085 
-1098 DTTYAVVPGANV
+1098 V
-1110 TVKATPDSAHYLVN
+1110 TVKATPSDTAYLVRF
-1124 WDNDAAIYSNTDTT
+1124 DQDADTNSNTAVEKTYGPLTAALTT
-1138 KHYVVNGNVTSTA
+1138 AEA

-1176 SPVGLSI
+1176 SPVGLSTV
-1183 EQLSVP
+1183 QLSVP
-1189 SNWNDDWDDVLTS
+1189 SGWNDDWDYVLATE
-1202 DMPTDFQTVDYLVA
+1202 MPTDFQTVDYLVA

-2006 VARHFVDYVINAT
+2006 VARHFLDYVINAT

-2149 RFQGITVD
+2149 RFQGITD
-2157 NLRTGIVSVE
+2157 DTLRTGIVSVM

-4277 SNTVCIGTVGIGDV
+4277 SNTVCIGNVGIGDV

-4306 SMVKVSVEGTDLQGA
+4306 SMVKVSVEETDLQGA